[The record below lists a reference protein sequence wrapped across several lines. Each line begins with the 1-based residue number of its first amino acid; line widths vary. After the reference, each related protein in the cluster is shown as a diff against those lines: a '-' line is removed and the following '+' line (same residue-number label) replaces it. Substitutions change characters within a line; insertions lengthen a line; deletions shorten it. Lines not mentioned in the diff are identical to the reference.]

1 MPGPPMPPPFDEIGQ
16 RRFSF
21 YPSIANAEPNE
32 WLFRSA
38 SWSEVQVINVRTNQE
53 VWIPRQY
60 LGTLSDT
67 DDPVLIVGLTKE
79 LEWKAGAVWPRVK
92 RVIEIPRAVNDVP
105 MRPRLPLNEP
115 KPPASIVGIKLEGRT
130 ESKAGRLIL
139 YAGVATVLVSLLV
152 LVVFRDWVFAPRIS
166 YRPVV
171 ETSLGLSISDDYNS
185 VVDRLGKPASDRWQT
200 EKGALQFR
208 ALSYPQQ
215 KLHVILMGQDRRHM
229 RYIGAMDDKWQVVDA
244 VRLGRKADSSSL
256 LGSLPKF

>member
-1 MPGPPMPPPFDEIGQ
+1 MPGPPLPPPFNEIGQ

-38 SWSEVQVINVRTNQE
+38 SWSEVQVLNARTNQE

-60 LGTLSDT
+60 IGTLSET

-105 MRPRLPLNEP
+105 LRPHFPVNEP
-115 KPPASIVGIKLEGRT
+115 KPPASIVGIKLEGRA
-130 ESKAGRLIL
+130 ESRVGRLVL
-139 YAGVATVLVSLLV
+139 YAGVGTVLVSLLV
-152 LVVFRDWVFAPRIS
+152 LVVFRDWIFAPRIS
-166 YRPVV
+166 YRPIV
-171 ETSLGLSISDDYNS
+171 ETSLGLSISDDYDS
-185 VVDRLGKPASDRWQT
+185 IVAHLGKPAADRWQT

-215 KLHVILMGQDRRHM
+215 HLNVILMGQDRHHM
-229 RYIGAMDDKWQVVDA
+229 HYIGALDRDWHVVDA

-256 LGSLPKF
+256 LRNLPKF